1 MFAHH
6 VEFLDLKSEVSSIL
20 SKRIERWCYGISM
33 GAQAWG
39 DTHVE
44 RKKIGMIAVLI
55 VCKYM
60 VQSNSFGRWGFL
72 DDMFKTANRRSIRTE
87 LTQLTRSE
95 FGVDG

>member
-1 MFAHH
+1 MWNS
-6 VEFLDLKSEVSSIL
+6 LKSEISSVL
-20 SKRIERWCYGISM
+20 SKRILRRSWSVSSLAY
-33 GAQAWG
+33 QYQWG
-39 DTHVE
+39 DTQVE

-60 VQSNSFGRWGFL
+60 ERVNSFGRWGFI
-72 DDMFKTANRRSIRTE
+72 DDMFKTANRRSIRNE